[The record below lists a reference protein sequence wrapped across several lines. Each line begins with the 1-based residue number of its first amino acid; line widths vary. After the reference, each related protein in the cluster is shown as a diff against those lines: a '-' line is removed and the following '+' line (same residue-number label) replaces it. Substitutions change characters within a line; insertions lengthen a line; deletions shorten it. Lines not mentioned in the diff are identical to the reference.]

1 MKLVSK
7 RVATIGAALVA
18 TWLVF
23 VELNAHDGVSI
34 IEAVGQHRRLAVD
47 CEWQSWNKKTIC
59 KEIDSDGQPV
69 GAKFEGKASR
79 ARSAGS
85 KNSRHG
91 DGDSGFSSS
100 RGKSRPVE
108 PAPALEETLRWGQN
122 IRGGQF
128 GKSGEH
134 NRDGSDVGSTGESRG
149 RVYSSMANA
158 AVSSAASGSG
168 ESDSDT
174 WIQSKSFQGRASS
187 AATVTSS
194 SPSINVNSGTQST
207 NIKEK
212 VSFSSDGSKS
222 HGSSSTSFRPSLAA
236 FEGRDRA
243 RVRAFLST
251 ASLQYAADGLFA
263 QGLGS
268 LDDFNDHPMY
278 TTEATLIAAGV
289 SKASHR
295 RRFQL
300 LLSESLNEWT
310 SGHRVAEAERSR
322 VKRVAV
328 CLTGQVRSFEEV
340 AVNLRDMIVRPLQQL
355 VDLPDI
361 NNRRR
366 SQVPSNLRMLRNNT
380 FHERVLRSSSSYGGS
395 TPQPVD
401 VASSNVHFY
410 ATLVLKDSLEGKG
423 FRCTKTK
430 HSRQKVTEI
439 LASLGA
445 PVYGFIEDDEKS
457 RSGPINGCKAWP
469 GFVQADQMKQC
480 WAMATATEKKQGWQY
495 DYALRVRPDV
505 AYKRSFRLAH
515 WPLFAPLVQVF
526 IYFIECI
533 LFFTFKTVP

>member
-1 MKLVSK
+1 MKRIL
-7 RVATIGAALVA
+7 RTLGTIGGVLLVV
-18 TWLVF
+18 WMGLLR
-23 VELNAHDGVSI
+23 LNAYGRI
-34 IEAVGQHRRLAVD
+34 AAVGQHRRLAVD
-47 CEWQSWNKKTIC
+47 CEWQSWNRKTIC
-59 KEIDSDGQPV
+59 KEVDSDGQPI
-69 GAKFEGKASR
+69 GAKYEGKASH
-79 ARSAGS
+79 ARNNGAKGS
-85 KNSRHG
+85 SRGSG
-91 DGDSGFSSS
+91 DVGHSSS
-100 RGKSRPVE
+100 RERTWTAE
-108 PAPALEETLRWGQN
+108 PAPVPVETSRWDN
-122 IRGGQF
+122 HIRDDQVGTDRTGANGVSDTSSIVNSPANSAVGGYSE
-128 GKSGEH
+128 SG
-134 NRDGSDVGSTGESRG
+134 R
-149 RVYSSMANA
+149 
-158 AVSSAASGSG
+158 
-168 ESDSDT
+168 DT
-174 WIQSKSFQGRASS
+174 WIQSKTFQSRASNV
-187 AATVTSS
+187 APVMSS
-194 SPSINVNSGTQST
+194 SST
-207 NIKEK
+207 NGRNVGTSNANTKEK

-222 HGSSSTSFRPSLAA
+222 KGSSSTSFRPSLAA

-243 RVRAFLST
+243 RVRAFLAT

-300 LLSESLNEWT
+300 LITESLSEWT
-310 SGHRVAEAERSR
+310 SGHRAAEAERSR

-361 NNRRR
+361 PHHRKPG
-366 SQVPSNLRMLRNNT
+366 VPSNMRMLRNDTSN
-380 FHERVLRSSSSYGGS
+380 HRKLRSSNSYGDDAS
-395 TPQPVD
+395 QPSD
-401 VASSNVHFY
+401 VSASNVHFY

-439 LASLGA
+439 LASLEA

-480 WAMATATEKKQGWQY
+480 WSMATATEKRQGWQY

-515 WPLFAPLVQVF
+515 WPLFAPLVQVAVVF
-526 IYFIECI
+526 
-533 LFFTFKTVP
+533 LFDFN